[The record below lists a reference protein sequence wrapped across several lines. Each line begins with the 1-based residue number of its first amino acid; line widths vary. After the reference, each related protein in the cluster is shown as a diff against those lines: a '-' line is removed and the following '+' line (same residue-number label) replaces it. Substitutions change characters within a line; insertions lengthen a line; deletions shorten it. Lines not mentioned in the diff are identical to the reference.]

1 MRSVFDSLDFTQD
14 VWASFFTLPADGVTF
29 AGPDALV
36 DFLES
41 VASHKVVEAFRR
53 KMRGVRENLNR
64 VQTLEKVLLPDG
76 RHPTPSQVAVA
87 DEGWAVLVA
96 GQPPLVRQVIALL
109 REGYS
114 YEEVGTRTGLH
125 PKAIQRCVKRLTK
138 RLQP

>member
-1 MRSVFDSLDFTQD
+1 MIARDREARRGMVRSHES
-14 VWASFFTLPADGVTF
+14 ADY
-29 AGPDALV
+29 
-36 DFLES
+36 
-41 VASHKVVEAFRR
+41 
-53 KMRGVRENLNR
+53 
-64 VQTLEKVLLPDG
+64 VLC
-76 RHPTPSQVAVA
+76 
-87 DEGWAVLVA
+87 GWRVLVA